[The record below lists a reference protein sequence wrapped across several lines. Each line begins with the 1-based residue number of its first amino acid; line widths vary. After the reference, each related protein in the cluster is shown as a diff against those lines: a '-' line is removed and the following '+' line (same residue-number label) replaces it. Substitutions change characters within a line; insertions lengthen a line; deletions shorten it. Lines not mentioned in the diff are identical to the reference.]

1 MSDKTKKERKMGMY
15 SKLKDVKILLVDDDK
30 IIRDSLSLLFQSEG
44 CHFTALES
52 AEKGKEALQTENYD
66 IIISDYMLPG
76 ISGLE
81 FLKHAQES
89 YPDALKVFI
98 TASQSRDVFYEAID
112 IGVQDFIQKPYTTSI
127 IEKSFTQLLEKDKGK
142 NTELHINGEKLLSF
156 HEVVEV

>member
-1 MSDKTKKERKMGMY
+1 ML
-15 SKLKDVKILLVDDDK
+15 SKLKDVKIMLVDDDR

-52 AEKGKEALQTENYD
+52 AEKGIEALKRENYD

-81 FLKHAQES
+81 FLKHVQES
-89 YPDALKVFI
+89 HPDALKVFI
-98 TASQSRDVFYEAID
+98 TASYTSDVFYEALE

-142 NTELHINGEKLLSF
+142 NPELHINGEKLLRF
-156 HEVVEV
+156 DEVVMV

>member
-52 AEKGKEALQTENYD
+52 AEEGREALKTENYD

-89 YPDALKVFI
+89 HPDALKVFI
-98 TASQSRDVFYEAID
+98 TASNSRDVFYEAIE

-142 NTELHINGEKLLSF
+142 NTDLHMNGEKLPNFL
-156 HEVVEV
+156 EVVEL